1 MKNERLFN
9 KSSAINQST
18 KSDWDDA
25 KTKVAEAKDS
35 VLKAMNHS
43 LADKKNKVARKAAVA
58 VLATAIV
65 TTTLRGNTSI
75 VNSKKDSYA
84 YQPAEEQVE
93 YTYDAE
99 VAAKR
104 SEASASSTPPE
115 AKVDSVD
122 SVRNNM
128 EIVTRESEP
137 DGDIPAVVRE
147 SSSVDNSINMVVDE
161 SEFSYNL
168 PEARADSAKGN
179 AIEWTVNE
187 GMPSRDMSMVADA
200 VAVEKKSDGSVELA
214 TGISSERASGVSM
227 KTIEPLS
234 DSVQPKH
241 LRTEPRQP
249 KHLRT
254 EPLTPKH
261 LAADLDE
268 SVE

>member
-35 VLKAMNHS
+35 VLGAMNNS
-43 LADKKNKVARKAAVA
+43 IADKKNKVVRKAAVA
-58 VLATAIV
+58 ALATIMATGLNNVKSNLNENTPVESAPEYRFEIV
-65 TTTLRGNTSI
+65 PSNSLYLNPRLLNTT
-75 VNSKKDSYA
+75 
-84 YQPAEEQVE
+84 
-93 YTYDAE
+93 
-99 VAAKR
+99 
-104 SEASASSTPPE
+104 
-115 AKVDSVD
+115 SVD
-122 SVRNNM
+122 
-128 EIVTRESEP
+128 
-137 DGDIPAVVRE
+137 
-147 SSSVDNSINMVVDE
+147 VDQ
-161 SEFSYNL
+161 
-168 PEARADSAKGN
+168 SA
-179 AIEWTVNE
+179 
-187 GMPSRDMSMVADA
+187 
-200 VAVEKKSDGSVELA
+200 
-214 TGISSERASGVSM
+214 
-227 KTIEPLS
+227 

>member
-35 VLKAMNHS
+35 VLGAMNNS
-43 LADKKNKVARKAAVA
+43 IADKKNKVAKKVAAVA
-58 VLATAIV
+58 LATIMATGL
-65 TTTLRGNTSI
+65 TTNNVKKSYLNENT
-75 VNSKKDSYA
+75 
-84 YQPAEEQVE
+84 PAESALDYRFEIVPSNSL
-93 YTYDAE
+93 DLGL
-99 VAAKR
+99 R
-104 SEASASSTPPE
+104 SLDTASA
-115 AKVDSVD
+115 D
-122 SVRNNM
+122 
-128 EIVTRESEP
+128 
-137 DGDIPAVVRE
+137 
-147 SSSVDNSINMVVDE
+147 
-161 SEFSYNL
+161 
-168 PEARADSAKGN
+168 ADQSA
-179 AIEWTVNE
+179 
-187 GMPSRDMSMVADA
+187 
-200 VAVEKKSDGSVELA
+200 
-214 TGISSERASGVSM
+214 
-227 KTIEPLS
+227 